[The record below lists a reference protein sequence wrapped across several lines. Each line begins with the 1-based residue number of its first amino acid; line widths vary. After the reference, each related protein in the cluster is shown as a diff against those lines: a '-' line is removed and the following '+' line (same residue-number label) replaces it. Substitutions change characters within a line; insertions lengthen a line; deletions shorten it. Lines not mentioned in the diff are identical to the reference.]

1 MKYNKYGVPMV
12 NTTATAKALGRKKVA
27 GAAFGKTN
35 SAFPGQNMGLTL
47 ETVKD
52 LVENAPKVVGTT
64 FTSAAGTVTPNVQ
77 IPATAK
83 YIIGFTFGG
92 QSAAT
97 DIFDLLINEERAIDN
112 GAVNAF
118 AVGTGKPVEA
128 YFPFF
133 RPVAGAT
140 AINLNY
146 TSLAGGTAV
155 TFQIHYV

>member
-1 MKYNKYGVPMV
+1 MYNKYGKPMV

-35 SAFPGQNMGLTL
+35 SSHPGQNMGLTL
-47 ETVKD
+47 DQVKTM
-52 LVENAPKVVGTT
+52 VENAPKVVGTT

-83 YIIGFTFGG
+83 YILGFTFGG
-92 QSAAT
+92 APVAT

-112 GAVNAF
+112 GSVSAF
-118 AVGTGKPVEA
+118 AVGAGKPVEA

-146 TSLAGGTAV
+146 TSLAGGAAV

>member
-1 MKYNKYGVPMV
+1 MKYNKYPVPMV
-12 NTTATAKALGRKKVA
+12 NTTATAKAFGRKTNNR
-27 GAAFGKTN
+27 AAFGKTN
-35 SAFPGQNMGLTL
+35 SAHPGQNMGLTL
-47 ETVKD
+47 DDVKQ
-52 LVENAPKVVGTT
+52 LVDEAPKVVGTT
-64 FTSAAGTVTPNVQ
+64 FTSAAGTVNPNVQ

-92 QSAAT
+92 APVAT

-112 GAVNAF
+112 GAVTAF
-118 AVGTGKPVEA
+118 AVGAGKPVEA

-146 TSLAGGTAV
+146 TSLAGGATV
-155 TFQIHYV
+155 IFQIHYV

>member
-1 MKYNKYGVPMV
+1 MV

-35 SAFPGQNMGLTL
+35 SAYPGQNMGLTL

-52 LVENAPKVVGTT
+52 LVENA
-64 FTSAAGTVTPNVQ
+64 TPNVQ